1 MGALVFSF
9 NGVISTIVLD
19 HISPFRLAQ
28 VRSIGAFFILLA
40 ITLIIDRHLLK
51 APKKL
56 IPMLAAYGIIG
67 FAAVQA
73 GYFLGIQRGVPL
85 SLVLIVEF
93 TAPIWIALWIKYVRK
108 SFVPASMWG
117 AIALSLLGLILLAQV
132 WNGLSFDLIGLLGA
146 LFSAFALTAYFLIGK
161 NFGTNRSALSL
172 TVWGLGMASLAWVS
186 SMPVWEFPF
195 EVFTIDMDL
204 QGVFAGQYLAGLG
217 FDFMDHHNGNDRSLP
232 ICYRRIGDCYLLQ
245 HQVLLECLNQ
255 FLAGVF
261 AWDLVATKLEW
272 NSTCWCSD
280 CVGWNLHRRSRTIC
294 SSLSAEVILW
304 CGICSFALLRPV
316 LSATWVLWH
325 VVEPCVVKLRR
336 DCNCSELVRYGA

>member
-1 MGALVFSF
+1 MLTKHRGEFYLIMGSLVFAF
-9 NGVISTIVLD
+9 NGVISTVVLN

-40 ITLIIDRHLLK
+40 ITLVIERHSLK

-56 IPMLAAYGIIG
+56 IPKLAAYGIIG

-161 NFGTNRSALSL
+161 SFGTDRTALSL

-186 SMPVWEFPF
+186 SMPVWDFPF

-204 QGVFAGQYLAGLG
+204 EGVFAGNTVPGWVLILWIIIMGTIVPYLFVIGGL
-217 FDFMDHHNGNDRSLP
+217 RLLSASTSSV
-232 ICYRRIGDCYLLQ
+232 IGM
-245 HQVLLECLNQ
+245 LEPV
-255 FLAGVF
+255 LAGVF
-261 AWDLVATKLEW
+261 AWIWLQQSWNGIQLIGAAIVLVGVYIA
-272 NSTCWCSD
+272 D
-280 CVGWNLHRRSRTIC
+280 RARSAAI
-294 SSLSAEVILW
+294 
-304 CGICSFALLRPV
+304 
-316 LSATWVLWH
+316 
-325 VVEPCVVKLRR
+325 
-336 DCNCSELVRYGA
+336 

>member
-1 MGALVFSF
+1 MLTKHRGEFYLVMGSLVFAF
-9 NGVISTIVLD
+9 NGVISTVVLN

-40 ITLIIDRHLLK
+40 ITLVIERHSLR

-56 IPMLAAYGIIG
+56 VPKLAAYGIIG

-161 NFGTNRSALSL
+161 SFGTDRTALSL
-172 TVWGLGMASLAWVS
+172 TVWGLGMASLAWIC
-186 SMPVWEFPF
+186 SMPIWDFPF

-204 QGVFAGQYLAGLG
+204 QGIFTGNTLPGWVLILWIIIMGTIVPYLFVIGGL
-217 FDFMDHHNGNDRSLP
+217 RLLSASTSSV
-232 ICYRRIGDCYLLQ
+232 IGM
-245 HQVLLECLNQ
+245 LEPV
-255 FLAGVF
+255 LAGVF
-261 AWDLVATKLEW
+261 AWIWLEQSWNGIQLVGAVIVL
-272 NSTCWCSD
+272 
-280 CVGWNLHRRSRTIC
+280 VGIYIADRARSV
-294 SSLSAEVILW
+294 A
-304 CGICSFALLRPV
+304 A
-316 LSATWVLWH
+316 
-325 VVEPCVVKLRR
+325 
-336 DCNCSELVRYGA
+336 

>member
-1 MGALVFSF
+1 MLTKHRGEFYLVMGSLVFAF
-9 NGVISTIVLD
+9 NGVISTVVLN

-40 ITLIIDRHLLK
+40 ITLVIERHSLR

-56 IPMLAAYGIIG
+56 VPKLAAYGIIG

-161 NFGTNRSALSL
+161 SFGTDRTALSL
-172 TVWGLGMASLAWVS
+172 TVWGLGMASLAWIC
-186 SMPVWEFPF
+186 SMPIWDFPF

-204 QGVFAGQYLAGLG
+204 QGIFTGNTLPGWVLILWIIIMGTIVPYLFVIGGL
-217 FDFMDHHNGNDRSLP
+217 RLLSASTSSV
-232 ICYRRIGDCYLLQ
+232 IGM
-245 HQVLLECLNQ
+245 LEPV
-255 FLAGVF
+255 LAGVF
-261 AWDLVATKLEW
+261 AWIWLEQSWNGIQLIGAVIVLVGIYIA
-272 NSTCWCSD
+272 D
-280 CVGWNLHRRSRTIC
+280 RARSV
-294 SSLSAEVILW
+294 A
-304 CGICSFALLRPV
+304 A
-316 LSATWVLWH
+316 
-325 VVEPCVVKLRR
+325 
-336 DCNCSELVRYGA
+336 

>member
-1 MGALVFSF
+1 MLTKHRGEFYLIMGGLVFSF

-40 ITLIIDRHLLK
+40 IAFFIDRESLK
-51 APKKL
+51 APKQL
-56 IPMLAAYGIIG
+56 IPKLAAYGIIG

-85 SLVLIVEF
+85 SLVLIIEF

-108 SFVPASMWG
+108 MFVPGSMWV

-161 NFGTNRSALSL
+161 SFGTSRSALSL
-172 TVWGLGMASLAWVS
+172 TVWGLGMATLAWSS
-186 SMPVWEFPF
+186 SMPVWQFPF

-204 QGVFAGQYLAGLG
+204 QGVFAGNTLPGWVLILWIILMGTIVPYLFVISGL
-217 FDFMDHHNGNDRSLP
+217 RLLSASTSSV
-232 ICYRRIGDCYLLQ
+232 IGMM
-245 HQVLLECLNQ
+245 EP
-255 FLAGVF
+255 VF
-261 AWDLVATKLEW
+261 AGIFAWIWLEQSWNGIQLIGAVVVLVGIYIA
-272 NSTCWCSD
+272 D
-280 CVGWNLHRRSRTIC
+280 RARSI
-294 SSLSAEVILW
+294 A
-304 CGICSFALLRPV
+304 G
-316 LSATWVLWH
+316 
-325 VVEPCVVKLRR
+325 
-336 DCNCSELVRYGA
+336 

>member
-1 MGALVFSF
+1 MLTKHRGEFYLVMGALVFAF
-9 NGVISTIVLD
+9 NGVISTVVLE

-28 VRSIGAFFILLA
+28 VRSIGAFVILLT
-40 ITLIIDRHLLK
+40 ITLIIARPTLK
-51 APKKL
+51 ASKKQL
-56 IPMLAAYGIIG
+56 PMLAAYGIIG

-108 SFVPASMWG
+108 MYVPASMWS

-161 NFGTNRSALSL
+161 SFGTSRTALSL
-172 TVWGLGMASLAWVS
+172 TVWGLGMASLAWIS

-204 QGVFAGQYLAGLG
+204 KGVFAGNTLPGWLLILWIIVMGTIVPYLFVIAGL
-217 FDFMDHHNGNDRSLP
+217 RLLSASTSSV
-232 ICYRRIGDCYLLQ
+232 IGM
-245 HQVLLECLNQ
+245 LEPV
-255 FLAGVF
+255 LAGVF
-261 AWDLVATKLEW
+261 AWIWLEQSWNGIQLFGAAVVLVGVYIA
-272 NSTCWCSD
+272 D
-280 CVGWNLHRRSRTIC
+280 RARSAAI
-294 SSLSAEVILW
+294 
-304 CGICSFALLRPV
+304 
-316 LSATWVLWH
+316 
-325 VVEPCVVKLRR
+325 
-336 DCNCSELVRYGA
+336 

>member
-1 MGALVFSF
+1 MLTKHRGEFYLVMGALVFSF
-9 NGVISTIVLD
+9 NGVISTVVLK

-40 ITLIIDRHLLK
+40 ITLVIERHSLK

-56 IPMLAAYGIIG
+56 IPKLAAYGIIG

-161 NFGTNRSALSL
+161 SFGTDRTALSL

-186 SMPVWEFPF
+186 SMPVWDFPF

-204 QGVFAGQYLAGLG
+204 EGVFAGNTVPGWVLILWIIIMGTIVPYLFVIGGL
-217 FDFMDHHNGNDRSLP
+217 RLLSASTSSV
-232 ICYRRIGDCYLLQ
+232 IGM
-245 HQVLLECLNQ
+245 LEPV
-255 FLAGVF
+255 LAGVF
-261 AWDLVATKLEW
+261 AWIWLQQSWNGIQLIGAAIVLVGVYIA
-272 NSTCWCSD
+272 D
-280 CVGWNLHRRSRTIC
+280 RARSAAI
-294 SSLSAEVILW
+294 
-304 CGICSFALLRPV
+304 
-316 LSATWVLWH
+316 
-325 VVEPCVVKLRR
+325 
-336 DCNCSELVRYGA
+336 

>member
-1 MGALVFSF
+1 MLTKHRGEFYLVMGALVFAF
-9 NGVISTIVLD
+9 NGVISTLVLD

-28 VRSIGAFFILLA
+28 VRSIGAFFILLTL
-40 ITLIIDRHLLK
+40 TLIIARPTLK
-51 APKKL
+51 ATKKQ

-108 SFVPASMWG
+108 AFVPVSMWA

-161 NFGTNRSALSL
+161 NFGTSRSALSL
-172 TVWGLGMASLAWVS
+172 TVWGLGMASLTWLV
-186 SMPVWEFPF
+186 SMPIWEFPF

-204 QGVFAGQYLAGLG
+204 QGIFAGKTLPGWLLILWIIIMGTIVPYLFVIAGL
-217 FDFMDHHNGNDRSLP
+217 RLLSASTSSV
-232 ICYRRIGDCYLLQ
+232 IGM
-245 HQVLLECLNQ
+245 LEPV
-255 FLAGVF
+255 LAGVF
-261 AWDLVATKLEW
+261 AWIWLKQSW
-272 NSTCWCSD
+272 NGIQLIGAAVVLIGIYIAD
-280 CVGWNLHRRSRTIC
+280 RARS
-294 SSLSAEVILW
+294 A
-304 CGICSFALLRPV
+304 A
-316 LSATWVLWH
+316 A
-325 VVEPCVVKLRR
+325 
-336 DCNCSELVRYGA
+336 

>member
-1 MGALVFSF
+1 MLTKHRGEFYLVMGALVFAF
-9 NGVISTIVLD
+9 NGVISTVVLD

-28 VRSIGAFFILLA
+28 VRSIGAFVILLT
-40 ITLIIDRHLLK
+40 ITLIVERRSLT
-51 APKKL
+51 ATKKQL
-56 IPMLAAYGIIG
+56 PMLAAYGIIG

-161 NFGTNRSALSL
+161 NFGTDRTALSL

-204 QGVFAGQYLAGLG
+204 QGVFAGNTLPGWVLILWIITMGTIVPYLFVIGGL
-217 FDFMDHHNGNDRSLP
+217 RLLSASTSSV
-232 ICYRRIGDCYLLQ
+232 IGM
-245 HQVLLECLNQ
+245 LEPV
-255 FLAGVF
+255 LAGVF
-261 AWDLVATKLEW
+261 AWIWLQQSWNGVQLVGAAIVL
-272 NSTCWCSD
+272 
-280 CVGWNLHRRSRTIC
+280 VGIYIADRARSV
-294 SSLSAEVILW
+294 A
-304 CGICSFALLRPV
+304 A
-316 LSATWVLWH
+316 
-325 VVEPCVVKLRR
+325 
-336 DCNCSELVRYGA
+336 